1 MLGRVPNHSELD
13 SARNEMRALLGNGLS
28 AIDAIRQIREQ
39 YGLSLIQTKEI
50 HIQAAGIAANL
61 HEYQQQ
67 LLDEFNADLDRMGDE
82 LPL

>member
-13 SARNEMRALLGNGLS
+13 GARNEMRALLGNGLS
-28 AIDAIRQIREQ
+28 AIDAIRQIRER
-39 YGLSLIQTKEI
+39 YGISLIQAKEI
-50 HIQAAGIAANL
+50 HAQAAGIAANL

-82 LPL
+82 PSL